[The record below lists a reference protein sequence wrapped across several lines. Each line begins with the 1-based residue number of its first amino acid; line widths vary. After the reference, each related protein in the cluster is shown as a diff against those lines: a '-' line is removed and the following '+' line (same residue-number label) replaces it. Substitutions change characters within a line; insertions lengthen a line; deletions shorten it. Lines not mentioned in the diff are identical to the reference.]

1 MENMMTHLQ
10 QKTIYEMM
18 RQGLHSQIYIA
29 EHSWSENKKYEIGMN
44 VSVPLSIMDLIKKSN
59 YEIEHSLH

>member
-1 MENMMTHLQ
+1 MTHLQ

-29 EHSWSENKKYEIGMN
+29 EHSWSKNQKYEIQMN
-44 VSVPLSIMDLIKKSN
+44 VTIPLSIMDLIKKSN
-59 YEIEHSLH
+59 YEVECNIH